1 VVLVINLYI
10 NERRI
15 GNVTVLDLKGRV
27 RVGGTTVALHRT
39 IRTLIQE
46 GKLQILLNLAE
57 VSHVD
62 SCGLGE
68 LIASHISLRN
78 KGGEIRLLRL
88 TESLRELMS
97 VTKLLA
103 VFDVYESESDAVDSF
118 GSDVRAERK
127 PRLSFV

>member
-27 RVGGTTVALHRT
+27 RIGGTTVALHRT

-46 GKLQILLNLAE
+46 GKLLILLNLAE

-68 LIASHISLRN
+68 LIASHVSLRN

-97 VTKLLA
+97 VTKLLE
-103 VFDVYESESDAVDSF
+103 VFDVYESESEAVVSF
-118 GSDVRAERK
+118 GSDVAERK
-127 PRLSFV
+127 PRLAVV

>member
-27 RVGGTTVALHRT
+27 RIGGTTVALHRT

-46 GKLQILLNLAE
+46 GKLLILLNLAE

-78 KGGEIRLLRL
+78 KGGEIRLLQL

-103 VFDVYESESDAVDSF
+103 VFDVYESESEALVSF
-118 GSDVRAERK
+118 GSDVAERK
-127 PRLSFV
+127 PRLAFV

>member
-27 RVGGTTVALHRT
+27 RIGGTTVALHRT
-39 IRTLIQE
+39 IRSLIQE
-46 GKLQILLNLAE
+46 GKLLILLNLAD

-103 VFDVYESESDAVDSF
+103 VFDVYESESEAVVSF
-118 GSDVRAERK
+118 GSDVAERK
-127 PRLSFV
+127 PRLAFV